1 VKPSRHTALRLAA
14 ALLALAVPIV
24 VVAASGGSGGSQG
37 PGASGAVAQ
46 SGALTPH
53 PRVVIAVPPGQ
64 QPQVD
69 PSTLPAVPGP
79 HAPSDAEVR
88 AELRQL
94 EVLKHT
100 FAGEGG
106 WVFPIQPLARALP
119 ISSWSLDQG
128 VDVATSGRACGPR
141 AVLVAMTSGTIVQE
155 GVSGFGQYAPV
166 LRVAGGPLAG
176 RFIYYGHAAPALVA
190 VGDAVAAGQPIAE
203 VGCGL
208 VGISSG
214 PHLELGIS
222 VKGGP
227 TCCPGGGQTAALM
240 ANLLERL
247 YRRG

>member
-1 VKPSRHTALRLAA
+1 
-14 ALLALAVPIV
+14 
-24 VVAASGGSGGSQG
+24 
-37 PGASGAVAQ
+37 
-46 SGALTPH
+46 
-53 PRVVIAVPPGQ
+53 VIAVPPGQ

-106 WVFPIQPLARALP
+106 WVFPIQPVALALP
-119 ISSWSLDQG
+119 ISTWSLDQG
-128 VDVATSGRACGPR
+128 VDVATVGRACGAR
-141 AVLVAMTSGTIVQE
+141 AVEVAMTSGTIVQE
-155 GVSGFGQYAPV
+155 GVSGFGQSAPV

-190 VGDAVAAGQPIAE
+190 VGDAVSAGQPIAE
-203 VGCGL
+203 VGCGV
-208 VGISSG
+208 VGISTG

-222 VKGGP
+222 VSGGP